1 MIDRGPDGISLLLEI
16 MEMPDVAMLLGNHER
31 MMLQY
36 MALDAD
42 EVAIRRWNRNGNGPA
57 KAAYLRLK
65 AKEQRRSLELL
76 QSLPTHMEVEVSGRK
91 FYLVHAFPGD
101 NLHDEVWHC
110 PKMDAQ
116 NPIRDYTVIIGH
128 TSITYL
134 IADERER
141 IQYDLALEDR
151 GEHL

>member
-65 AKEQRRSLELL
+65 EA
-76 QSLPTHMEVEVSGRK
+76 
-91 FYLVHAFPGD
+91 
-101 NLHDEVWHC
+101 
-110 PKMDAQ
+110 
-116 NPIRDYTVIIGH
+116 
-128 TSITYL
+128 
-134 IADERER
+134 
-141 IQYDLALEDR
+141 
-151 GEHL
+151 